1 MVPQKL
7 WMVCQENPDVPFIS
21 ADEVATKQ
29 VRVKV
34 ILKIGG
40 VALDVDRFFTVTVIP
55 GFPVAI
61 AVIDPPEN
69 RTICVPNGE
78 ELPDVTVACFDE
90 NGNRTGPMR
99 NVKWNVFLADN
110 GPLSTNVDSWP
121 VLADGTATL
130 SHLLAL
136 VDDVGSGTVASH
148 EVSLEWRL
156 PGNSQRLT
164 PPRAISASL
173 RVNIIPGQKPESV
186 EVSRAPPLILY
197 AYSALIECSLF
208 SMR

>member
-1 MVPQKL
+1 MVYP
-7 WMVCQENPDVPFIS
+7 ENLDVPFIS

-34 ILKIGG
+34 VLKIGG

-99 NVKWNVFLADN
+99 NVKWKIVLADN
-110 GPLSTNVDSWP
+110 GPLEMSMDKLWP
-121 VLADGTATL
+121 VLADGTALL
-130 SHLLAL
+130 SHLVAS
-136 VDDVGSGTVASH
+136 VDDAGSGTVATH
-148 EVSLEWRL
+148 EVSLDWHP
-156 PGNSQRLT
+156 PGNLILSQQPST
-164 PPRAISASL
+164 PPRALIAM
-173 RVNIIPGQKPESV
+173 NITPGQKPENI
-186 EVSRAPPLILY
+186 EVSIA
-197 AYSALIECSLF
+197 AGLF
-208 SMR
+208 RES